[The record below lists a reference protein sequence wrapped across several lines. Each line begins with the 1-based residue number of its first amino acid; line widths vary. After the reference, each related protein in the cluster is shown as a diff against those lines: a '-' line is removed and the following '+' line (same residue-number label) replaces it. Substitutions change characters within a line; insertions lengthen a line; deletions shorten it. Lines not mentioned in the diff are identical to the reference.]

1 MYIID
6 GKDRTIEFLEVALRD
21 TEENLDVMNKALD
34 YTDIDR
40 EGHYPYQV
48 QKFLVKYLKE
58 RIEAEKENIAIDN
71 YMSKDK
77 ECL

>member
-1 MYIID
+1 MIYNID

-21 TEENLDVMNKALD
+21 TEESLDLIKKALD

-48 QKFLVKYLKE
+48 KKFLVKYLKDCLE
-58 RIEAEKENIAIDN
+58 REKEKREIHN
-71 YMSKDK
+71 YIH
-77 ECL
+77 EEV

>member
-1 MYIID
+1 MIYNID

-21 TEENLDVMNKALD
+21 TEDNLDTIKKALD

-48 QKFLVKYLKE
+48 QKFLVQYLKE
-58 RIEAEKENIAIDN
+58 CLKKEKAER
-71 YMSKDK
+71 S
-77 ECL
+77 L

>member
-1 MYIID
+1 MIYNID

-21 TEENLDVMNKALD
+21 VEENLDVMNKALD

-48 QKFLVKYLKE
+48 QKFLVQYLKDCIS
-58 RIEAEKENIAIDN
+58 REKEDRAIHD
-71 YMSKDK
+71 YMYN
-77 ECL
+77 E

>member
-1 MYIID
+1 MIYNID

-21 TEENLDVMNKALD
+21 TEENLDSIKRALD

-48 QKFLVKYLKE
+48 QKFLVTYLKE
-58 RIEAEKENIAIDN
+58 SIQKEKEER
-71 YMSKDK
+71 S
-77 ECL
+77 L

>member
-1 MYIID
+1 MIYNID
-6 GKDRTIEFLEVALRD
+6 GKDRTVEFLEVALRD
-21 TEENLDVMNKALD
+21 TEENLDTMNRALD

-58 RIEAEKENIAIDN
+58 CILHEKEIRAIDD
-71 YMSKDK
+71 YMYGDEK
-77 ECL
+77 L

>member
-1 MYIID
+1 MIYNID

-48 QKFLVKYLKE
+48 QKFLAQYLKE
-58 RIEAEKENIAIDN
+58 CLKREKAER
-71 YMSKDK
+71 S
-77 ECL
+77 L

>member
-1 MYIID
+1 MIYNID

-21 TEENLDVMNKALD
+21 TEDNLDTIKRALD

-48 QKFLVKYLKE
+48 QKFLVQYLKE
-58 RIEAEKENIAIDN
+58 CIKKEKEER
-71 YMSKDK
+71 S
-77 ECL
+77 L